1 MSRRNKPYRIRLSST
16 RRPHAVPASV
26 YHRFIALGWLVAAG
40 VKLAEPRQGVLAF
53 VEDGRI
59 RLFDKEAGVSYYV
72 ECSWA
77 RIEREAIYS
86 DKGYRIGSAEY
97 QRAIQR
103 YHCER

>member
-1 MSRRNKPYRIRLSST
+1 M
-16 RRPHAVPASV
+16 
-26 YHRFIALGWLVAAG
+26 
-40 VKLAEPRQGVLAF
+40 KLAELRRGVSAWL
-53 VEDGRI
+53 EDGRI

-86 DKGYRIGSAEY
+86 AKGLRVGTREY
-97 QRAIQR
+97 EQAVQR